1 MKKRQVAL
9 KAYNH
14 PLGVCTLT
22 VENARCL
29 DAYPER
35 IERVL
40 RAFLDGEELFFGFYR
55 TDGMHLSPQ
64 RQGELE
70 TEIPAFFRKSGEM
83 RKISEYLSVA
93 RSELNDRVYARIPAI
108 FDYYLETTLFVPR
121 VDWKTFQQFH
131 ADYQGHRL
139 EDIIL
144 NHFAD
149 LLFCYADSGDFSV
162 CFDPQARA
170 REQVRAVLQNVFLGE
185 GFCRGNARGR

>member
-1 MKKRQVAL
+1 MKKRQIAL
-9 KAYNH
+9 KAYSH

-29 DAYPER
+29 SAYPER

-40 RAFLDGEELFFGFYR
+40 RAFGDGEELFFGFYR

-64 RQGELE
+64 RQRELE

-93 RSELNDRVYARIPAI
+93 RSELNDRVYARIPEI

-121 VDWKTFQQFH
+121 MNWETFQQFH
-131 ADYQGHRL
+131 VDYQGHRL
-139 EDIIL
+139 EDMIL
-144 NHFAD
+144 KHFAD

-162 CFDPQARA
+162 CFDPQAHDC
-170 REQVRAVLQNVFLGE
+170 EKVRFVLQKVFLGE
-185 GFCRGNARGR
+185 WFCVGNARGR

>member
-9 KAYNH
+9 KVYNH

-139 EDIIL
+139 ENIIL

-162 CFDPQARA
+162 CFDRQARA
-170 REQVRAVLQNVFLGE
+170 REQVRAVLQKVFLGE

>member
-35 IERVL
+35 IERIL
-40 RAFLDGEELFFGFYR
+40 RAFLDGRELFFGFYR

-64 RQGELE
+64 RQRELE
-70 TEIPAFFRKSGEM
+70 TEIPAFFREPGEM
-83 RKISEYLSVA
+83 RRISEYLSVA
-93 RSELNDRVYARIPAI
+93 RSELNDRVYARIPEI

-121 VDWKTFQQFH
+121 MNWETFQQFH
-131 ADYQGHRL
+131 ADYQEHRL
-139 EDIIL
+139 EDMIL
-144 NHFAD
+144 DHFAD

-162 CFDPQARA
+162 CFDPQAHD
-170 REQVRAVLQNVFLGE
+170 REKVRLVLQKVFLGE
-185 GFCRGNARGR
+185 GFCMGNARGR